1 MKLTRLVAILLTA
14 VMLLAATAC
23 GTDPA
28 KAQTNDISNA
38 TDPAMTLAGDEIL
51 MPECFI
57 FERIGFEGEGYTE
70 AQLETFLS
78 EKHGELLEYL
88 KNHGVTESED
98 AKICPTTIYTVDL
111 RTGTADLGAAYLPVF
126 ADGTL
131 VDAILIRADG
141 DSISYA
147 RIGSLTWMSHMD
159 GVLKSHPDEQYL
171 LAQCCT
177 SDGNYICLISSHNE
191 VIYLTRPEDG
201 EDLPFA
207 VSEDIYGR
215 LYDERLVISYDKIY
229 AEKKPIREIVLCR
242 PSGVLCYLSASR
254 LLSADFSGEWLN
266 LQDPLATEGV
276 TALKENTRDAG
287 RFEELCDSLHRAHL
301 ELYPETE
308 IADDKQLAVKNG
320 KFTWIV
326 YYEDGTRFITQ
337 YESQT
342 NEEKALIA
350 YISFIFAVPA

>member
-1 MKLTRLVAILLTA
+1 
-14 VMLLAATAC
+14 
-23 GTDPA
+23 
-28 KAQTNDISNA
+28 
-38 TDPAMTLAGDEIL
+38 MTLAGDEIL
-51 MPECFI
+51 MPECFL

-141 DSISYA
+141 DSISFA

-287 RFEELCDSLHRAHL
+287 RFEELCDTLYRVHF
-301 ELYPETE
+301 ELFPKVEVPETE
-308 IADDKQLAVKNG
+308 RFAVKNG
-320 KFTWIV
+320 TYFLIV
-326 YYEDGTRFITQ
+326 YYEDGTYLVTRLD
-337 YESQT
+337 SQT

-350 YISFIFAVPA
+350 YMMAFFARKM